1 LSDIQVVCMGVITV
15 DTIALVDQYPQED
28 ERVVAQQ
35 ISRAGGGPAAV
46 AAVALS
52 RLGIRSAIV
61 GTIGDDADGKEVL
74 RIFEKEGVDTS
85 GVSIGNTAT
94 AGSGN
99 TATAGSVIVASKK
112 NSARAISTRQPVT
125 QSPLNESAKK
135 MISAAEWLHVD
146 HVGVTRFNAAG
157 ITRGTGPQISF
168 DAGYGVENFDPS
180 LVDLFVPTDRQMSL
194 RYPGVS
200 LSVALENDS
209 TKSGNTVVAT
219 QGSAGSSG
227 YSPETGLVSASGF
240 KVEVTSTLGAGDVF
254 HGALIA
260 QIIQGFELS
269 QALRRANA
277 VAALSCRGLD
287 GQSMIPTTAELN
299 AFLEANK

>member
-1 LSDIQVVCMGVITV
+1 MGVITV

-85 GVSIGNTAT
+85 GISI
-94 AGSGN
+94 GN

-112 NSARAISTRQPVT
+112 NNARAISTRQSVT

-135 MISAAEWLHVD
+135 MFSAAEWLHVD
-146 HVGVTRFNAAG
+146 HVGVTRLNEAG
-157 ITRGTGPQISF
+157 ITRGKGPQISF
-168 DAGYGVENFDPS
+168 DAGYGVEDFDPS
-180 LVDLFVPTDRQMSL
+180 LVDLFVPTDRQMAL
-194 RYPGVS
+194 RYPGVA

>member
-52 RLGIRSAIV
+52 RLGIRSAII

-85 GVSIGNTAT
+85 GVSIGDT
-94 AGSGN
+94 S
-99 TATAGSVIVASKK
+99 TAGSVIVASKK
-112 NSARAISTRQPVT
+112 NNTRAISTRQPVT
-125 QSPLNESAKK
+125 QVPLNESAKK
-135 MISAAEWLHVD
+135 MISASEWLHVD
-146 HVGVTRFNAAG
+146 HVGVTRLNEAG
-157 ITRGTGPQISF
+157 ITRGKGPQISF
-168 DAGYGVENFDPS
+168 DAGYGVEDFDPS

-227 YSPETGLVSASGF
+227 YSSETGLVSASGF

-254 HGALIA
+254 HGAIIA

-299 AFLEANK
+299 AFLESNK

>member
-1 LSDIQVVCMGVITV
+1 MSDIQVVCMGVITV

-74 RIFEKEGVDTS
+74 RIFEKEKVDTS
-85 GVSIGNTAT
+85 GISI
-94 AGSGN
+94 GN

-112 NSARAISTRQPVT
+112 NNARAISTRQPVT

-135 MISAAEWLHVD
+135 MILASEWLHVD
-146 HVGVTRFNAAG
+146 HVGVIRLNEAG
-157 ITRGTGPQISF
+157 ITRGKGPQISF
-168 DAGYGVENFDPS
+168 DAGYGVEKFDPS
-180 LVDLFVPTDRQMSL
+180 LVDLFVPTDRQMAL
-194 RYPGVS
+194 RYPGVA

-209 TKSGNTVVAT
+209 TKAGNTVVAT

-240 KVEVTSTLGAGDVF
+240 KVEVISTLGAGDVF

-260 QIIQGFELS
+260 QVIQGFELS
-269 QALRRANA
+269 VALHRANA
-277 VAALSCRGLD
+277 IAALSCRGLD

-299 AFLEANK
+299 SFLEANK

>member
-1 LSDIQVVCMGVITV
+1 MGVITV

-94 AGSGN
+94 AGS
-99 TATAGSVIVASKK
+99 VIVASKK
-112 NSARAISTRQPVT
+112 NSARAISTRQPVS

-135 MISAAEWLHVD
+135 LISAAEWLHVD
-146 HVGVTRFNAAG
+146 HVGVTRLNEAG
-157 ITRGTGPQISF
+157 ITRGKGPQISF
-168 DAGYGVENFDPS
+168 DAGYGVEDFDPS
-180 LVDLFVPTDRQMSL
+180 LVDLFVPTDRQMAL
-194 RYPGVS
+194 RYPGVA
-200 LSVALENDS
+200 LSVALKNDS

-219 QGSAGSSG
+219 QGTAGSSG